1 MFTLLAGIPN
11 LMEFQAKAITINI
24 AGVVVIFR
32 KLFVPNATLAEVASW
47 FIQKETHDNI
57 TISMEGR

>member
-1 MFTLLAGIPN
+1 M
-11 LMEFQAKAITINI
+11 KAVAINI
-24 AGVVVIFR
+24 VRIVVIFR

>member
-1 MFTLLAGIPN
+1 
-11 LMEFQAKAITINI
+11 MEFQAKAIAINT